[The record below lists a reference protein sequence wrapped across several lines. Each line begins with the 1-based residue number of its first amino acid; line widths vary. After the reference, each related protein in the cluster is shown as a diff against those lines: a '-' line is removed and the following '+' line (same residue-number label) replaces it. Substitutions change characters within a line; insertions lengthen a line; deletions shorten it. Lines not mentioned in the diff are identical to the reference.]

1 MSGLKP
7 AVIGLIGSAVL
18 SIGKTAF
25 FPNGIENVDIYA
37 VIMAVVIFLIAAF
50 LEFKKKMHP
59 ILVITISAVLGIIFG
74 YGGLYL

>member
-25 FPNGIENVDIYA
+25 IPDGIENFDISMLLSA
-37 VIMAVVIFLIAAF
+37 TVIFLIAVF
-50 LEFKKKMHP
+50 LEFKKKLHP
-59 ILVITISAVLGIIFG
+59 ILVILSSALLGIIFG
-74 YGGLYL
+74 YLGLY